1 LIRLLFA
8 FLGGLA
14 GAVILG
20 SAFAMAGAQAS
31 RLLLGVENVAIGG
44 EAGIAGLA
52 LGFGA
57 GVWLVLRQ
65 NGHWGGTAVTSLV
78 IGALFMIGCLGFV
91 AFS

>member
-1 LIRLLFA
+1 MLKSVLA
-8 FLGGLA
+8 GVGGLA

-31 RLLLGVENVAIGG
+31 RLLFGTENVTIGG
-44 EAGIAGLA
+44 EAGIAGLV
-52 LGFGA
+52 LGCA
-57 GVWLVLRQ
+57 GGLWLVLRK